1 MNCERASSD
10 QDMRHYFTAS
20 TVWQI
25 PVGRGH
31 TILGSVPRY
40 LDQIVGGWQLSAMG
54 YVRSGLPL
62 NVTVN
67 RNTTDLPNG
76 INQAQRPDRVPGVPL
91 YPAHKTTA
99 LWLNPAAF
107 AVPATGTWGNL
118 GRNAVRAPG
127 VWQIDPSLQKRFAL
141 TERIGLT
148 FRAEAFNVLNVAQ
161 YGQPNTNWAP
171 PEPGVS
177 DNPNSY
183 GLISNS
189 YNTNPTGTGTPREL
203 QFGVK
208 VQF

>member
-1 MNCERASSD
+1 
-10 QDMRHYFTAS
+10 
-20 TVWQI
+20 
-25 PVGRGH
+25 
-31 TILGSVPRY
+31 
-40 LDQIVGGWQLSAMG
+40 
-54 YVRSGLPL
+54 
-62 NVTVN
+62 
-67 RNTTDLPNG
+67 
-76 INQAQRPDRVPGVPL
+76 
-91 YPAHKTTA
+91 

-107 AVPATGTWGNL
+107 TVPATGTWGNL

-127 VWQIDPSLQKRFAL
+127 VWQVDPSLQKRFAL
-141 TERIGLT
+141 TERVGLT

-171 PEPGVS
+171 PQPGVS

>member
-1 MNCERASSD
+1 
-10 QDMRHYFTAS
+10 MRHYFVAS
-20 TVWQI
+20 SIWQI

-31 TILGSVPRY
+31 TLLGGASG
-40 LDQIVGGWQLSAMG
+40 LTNQIVGGWQLSTLA

-62 NVTVN
+62 NVTIN
-67 RNTTDLPNG
+67 RDTSDLPDQL
-76 INQAQRPDRVPGVPL
+76 NQNQRPDRVPGVPL
-91 YPAHKTTA
+91 YPSHKTTA

-107 AVPATGTWGNL
+107 AVPAVGTWGNL

-141 TERIGLT
+141 TERIGLI

-161 YGQPNTNWAP
+161 YGQPNTKWAP
-171 PEPGVS
+171 PQPGS

-189 YNTNPTGTGTPREL
+189 FNTNPTGTGVPREL
-203 QFGVK
+203 QFGLK
-208 VQF
+208 VEF